1 MGIISYIKNK
11 IEYKKTR
18 RNSASY
24 VKYLKD
30 KGLRIGGVL
39 SSVIQRVPLLI

>member
-1 MGIISYIKNK
+1 MSIISYIKNK

-30 KGLRIGGVL
+30 KGLRIGGGYYL
-39 SSVIQRVPLLI
+39 P